1 MTSWAGGAFA
11 PAERLC
17 RRQCVGAVPCE
28 RVKTTT
34 RNTLGVAVAAAV
46 AALLLAI
53 PWWLGDRDAGVSD
66 LATTPGSDEL
76 EQIFGQL
83 DGDTPPDAS
92 VDTDASAAADLSSSV
107 RGQVIRPTGEP
118 SPGAVVVAQA
128 TGTEQRFET
137 VADAGGLFAIDGLP
151 DGRYVIEASHE
162 GYGPAIALGVY
173 PGDPDV
179 RLVLQAG
186 RSITGIVLHD
196 DEPVSNAVVH
206 LGGPGTF
213 PQRSVVADASG
224 QFRLDGVRPGR
235 YEIVATSPGLGTGF
249 GGRIAIDDTTN
260 AEPIT
265 IELPAAE
272 APLLTLDVV
281 DAATDDPVV
290 TGVVTVAEA
299 QLHVLSLSTLIANG
313 VAVLD
318 VLPPDTYAVR
328 VRAPGYLPWTGE
340 IVVPGTDSDVRIE
353 LSQGATVRGTVRD
366 AASNPLSRVQITAV
380 VETPEGGRW
389 ELRRSMFDDFH
400 RLVRPDGTPFWL
412 PSLGF
417 DSREDGGF
425 VLTGLPAGT
434 AIVTASMPG
443 YADAISPQLMLTTD
457 VVYEPLEL
465 VLRPGRSIRGRVED
479 AGGGGVADAYVSV
492 RPPTVPAWAST
503 RGMSTDS
510 IGGFRLDDVPGEV
523 TLTVRHPDFAVTE
536 VTLEVPEQGL
546 DDVVIRLSGEQL
558 PAVSGRVF
566 TARGRPAI
574 GARVW
579 VMHGDNELPAC
590 RAAVAVDGWFHAT
603 HCTAAP
609 ERLIASYPDHAP
621 LIADLGGD
629 PAPRDW
635 TLSAGGEIEIVTQ
648 RTPLVIRVEP
658 GMQLPAAHW
667 ARPTLDLDRW
677 SRQVIEHVAPG
688 SYRVTCGAEGYGEQ
702 VIDVDV
708 STGERVEVL
717 CPWLERLTELPLWV
731 VDHTGAPV
739 PNALVFV
746 DGLTPPVREL
756 TGARGNVT
764 LSTEP
769 GVWLTAEA
777 MHERWGRGALTFY
790 VPWEEPDD
798 PMRIVL
804 ETGIAGAEPEAFLAR
819 LQDWG
824 VEAVTDGRS
833 VVIDEI
839 GPESPASGLGL
850 RRRDLL
856 LWARP
861 VSEHRFSIGVRRS
874 DEILT
879 FDLAREP
886 AAEPSP

>member
-1 MTSWAGGAFA
+1 M
-11 PAERLC
+11 
-17 RRQCVGAVPCE
+17 PCGWVQT
-28 RVKTTT
+28 RT
-34 RNTLGVAVAAAV
+34 RNTLGVAAAVLV

-53 PWWLGDRDAGVSD
+53 PWWLGSRDAGVSD
-66 LATTPGSDEL
+66 LSTAPGSDEL

-83 DGDTPPDAS
+83 DGDLPSDAAIDADTATATP
-92 VDTDASAAADLSSSV
+92 DLSNAV

-118 SPGAVVVAQA
+118 QPGAVVIAQA
-128 TGTEQRFET
+128 TGTEERFET
-137 VADAGGLFAIDGLP
+137 IADAGGLFVIDGLTE
-151 DGRYVIEASHE
+151 GRYVVEASYQ
-162 GYGPAIALGVY
+162 GYGPAIALGVF

-186 RSITGIVLHD
+186 RSVTGIVLHG
-196 DEPVSNAVVH
+196 DEPVPHAVVH

-213 PQRSVVADASG
+213 PQRSVVSDASG
-224 QFRLDGVRPGR
+224 QFRIDGVRPGR
-235 YEIVATSPGLGTGF
+235 YEVIAAAPGLGTGF
-249 GGRIAIDDTTN
+249 GGRIAIDDTAN

-265 IELPAAE
+265 IELPAAR
-272 APLLTLDVV
+272 APTTTLDIV
-281 DAATDDPVV
+281 DAATGDPVV
-290 TGVVTVAEA
+290 AGVVTVAEA
-299 QLHVLSLSTLIANG
+299 SLYVLSLSTLVSNG
-313 VAVLD
+313 GAVFD
-318 VLPPDTYAVR
+318 VLPPDTYAMR
-328 VRAPGYLPWTGE
+328 VRAPGYLPWEGE
-340 IVVPGTDSDVRIE
+340 LVVNREDTDVRIE
-353 LSQGATVRGTVRD
+353 LSQGATIRGTVRD
-366 AASNPLSRVQITAV
+366 AANNALSRVQLTAV
-380 VETPEGGRW
+380 VETPTGGRW

-417 DSREDGGF
+417 DTREDGTF
-425 VLTGLPAGT
+425 VLTGIPAGD

-443 YADAISPQLMLTTD
+443 YADAISPTLALTAD
-457 VVYEPLEL
+457 AVYEPLDL

-479 AGGGGVADAYVSV
+479 AGGGGVADAWVSV
-492 RPPTVPAWAST
+492 RPPTVPGWAST
-503 RGMSTDS
+503 RGISTDG
-510 IGGFRLDDVPGEV
+510 IGSFRLDDIADTV

-536 VTLEVPEQGL
+536 VTLEVPEGGL

-579 VMHGDNELPAC
+579 IMHGDTELPAC
-590 RAAVAVDGWFHAT
+590 RAVVEVDGWFHAT

-629 PAPRDW
+629 LAARDW
-635 TLSAGGEIEIVTQ
+635 NLTTGGQIEVVTQ
-648 RTPLVIRVEP
+648 RTPLVVRVEP
-658 GMQLPAAHW
+658 RMQLPAAHW
-667 ARPTLDLDRW
+667 ARPTVDLDRW
-677 SRQVIEHVAPG
+677 SRHIVEDVAPG
-688 SYRVTCGAEGYGEQ
+688 PYRVSCGAEGHGAEEID
-702 VIDVDV
+702 IDVV
-708 STGERVEVL
+708 NGERVEVM

-746 DGLTPPVREL
+746 DGVDPPVREL
-756 TGARGNVT
+756 TGPRGHVT
-764 LSTEP
+764 LSSEP

-790 VPWEEPDD
+790 VPWEEPDE

-804 ETGIAGAEPEAFLAR
+804 ETGIAGAEPDAFLDR
-819 LQDWG
+819 LSSWG
-824 VEAVTDGRS
+824 VDAVTDGRS

-839 GPESPASGLGL
+839 EPGSPAAGLGL

-861 VSEHRFSIGVRRS
+861 LSEYRFSIGVRRS

-879 FDLAREP
+879 FDLVREP
-886 AAEPSP
+886 PADPDPR